1 MNNKPSDR
9 KIIMSLYKETNSEN
23 LKWYI
28 SLFEN
33 NIETWRSKQKL
44 TENKSIIYSIY
55 YNKIDNLQ
63 SKMDIYLEKII
74 DGKFN
79 MIKIQN
85 INSTKLIFFLFKN
98 VLKKSNYKVIER
110 NYAIIENY
118 DNSKILLLKNN
129 ILSLPYLINQSINF
143 QDTLKKYINY
153 QTNINIENMN
163 NFHYR
168 NIINIDDFY
177 FYINL
182 YISNT
187 KDDNLKNSMWVSKK
201 TIESNDQKIQNIL
214 KNNIDEI
221 SLNVIKFYIDNSL
234 PF

>member
-33 NIETWRSKQKL
+33 NIETWRAKQKL

-85 INSTKLIFFLFKN
+85 INSTKFIFFLFKN

-110 NYAIIENY
+110 NYAIIKNY

-182 YISNT
+182 YVSNT

>member
-33 NIETWRSKQKL
+33 NIETWRAKQKL

-182 YISNT
+182 YVSNT